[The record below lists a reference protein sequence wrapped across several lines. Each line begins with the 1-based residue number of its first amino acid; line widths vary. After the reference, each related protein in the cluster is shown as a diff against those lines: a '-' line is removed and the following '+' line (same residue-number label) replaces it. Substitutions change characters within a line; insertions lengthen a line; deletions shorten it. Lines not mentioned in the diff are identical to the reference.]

1 MYVPYFIATALL
13 IGVIGLFLSAMSDLF
28 SMFLNIR
35 VVQDITY
42 PPEKL
47 AAMQVYLKDHPYFQN
62 LSPKGKTR
70 FMYRTLNVMVNKN
83 FIGKGIAVT
92 EEMRVRLS
100 ACVVQLTFGL
110 KEYTLP
116 HYDRIYI
123 FPEDY
128 YHPLMRQRLK
138 GGTYV
143 NGMISFS
150 WKDFV
155 EGFAD
160 PFDHFNL
167 GLHEF
172 AHALKLEINHG
183 EKPDERF
190 SDLFPEWHTR
200 GKYELEK
207 MKITSK
213 PYLRDYAATN
223 IDEFFAVSVEY
234 FFERPEEF
242 KSAMPE
248 LFSHLCWLLNQ
259 NPLHVHTDYNLS
271 AVAEVRR
278 STIIAENANLPRNAS
293 SDVEGAHASAI
304 PEPVPLLPPK
314 TKPLPYPPATYKQIT
329 GKLHWA
335 TTIMISGPFLGI
347 PAIVYLT
354 TMTAIQLPTI
364 LFIIAGIT
372 ALNLITWKYFKRR
385 GFADYSFFSAYS
397 LLGVG
402 IWGMAFILALNYM
415 VPQGASTHTAN
426 RIYRSDIPKNGQ
438 SGIATFKLIDDA
450 YGDYPMLN
458 TIWFENNRGTRPVRV
473 DRTFRT
479 GLFGFE
485 TLRKT
490 EFFYEQK

>member
-1 MYVPYFIATALL
+1 
-13 IGVIGLFLSAMSDLF
+13 MSDLF

-47 AAMQVYLKDHPYFQN
+47 KAMQVYLKDHPYFQN
-62 LSPKGKTR
+62 LSAKGKTR

-100 ACVVQLTFGL
+100 ACIVQLTFGL

-138 GGTYV
+138 GGTYG

-160 PFDHFNL
+160 PVDHFNL

-183 EKPDERF
+183 EKPDQRF

-234 FFERPEEF
+234 FFERSEEF

-248 LFSHLCWLLNQ
+248 LFTHLCWLLNQ
-259 NPLHVHTDYNLS
+259 NPLHAHTDYNLS
-271 AVAEVRR
+271 AVAEVRH
-278 STIIAENANLPRNAS
+278 STVIADNIHVTYVDSSKSEEQTAS
-293 SDVEGAHASAI
+293 SI
-304 PEPVPLLPPK
+304 PEPIPLLPPK
-314 TKPLPYPPATYKQIT
+314 SKPLPYPPASYKQIT

-335 TTIMISGPFLGI
+335 TIIMISGPFLGI
-347 PAIVYLT
+347 PAIVYLS
-354 TMTAIQLPTI
+354 TMTAIKVPAI
-364 LFIIAGIT
+364 LIIIAGIA

-402 IWGMAFILALNYM
+402 IWGLVFILTLNYVIPHG
-415 VPQGASTHTAN
+415 VPTLASN
-426 RIYRSDIPKNGQ
+426 RVFRSDIPGTGQ
-438 SGIATFKLIDDA
+438 SGIASFQLIEDD
-450 YGDYPMLN
+450 YSDYPMLN
-458 TIWFENNRGTRPVRV
+458 TIWFKNTRGNRPVRLE
-473 DRTFRT
+473 RTFRT
-479 GLFGFE
+479 GFFGFE
-485 TLRKT
+485 TLRNT
-490 EFFYEQK
+490 EFFYEHQ